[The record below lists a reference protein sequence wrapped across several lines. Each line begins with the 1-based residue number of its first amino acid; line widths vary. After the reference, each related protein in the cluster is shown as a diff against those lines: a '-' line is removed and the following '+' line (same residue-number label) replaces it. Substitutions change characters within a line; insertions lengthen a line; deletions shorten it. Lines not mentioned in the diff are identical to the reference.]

1 MGVAKYIKE
10 EKDRIKDVILQSG
23 IHIKPLYTG
32 DDLTEIGFDYTKDLG
47 NPGEYP
53 FTRGI
58 HKLGFRSR
66 AWTTR
71 QYSGFGTPKE
81 TNERWKLLISQGQTG
96 LNVAFDLP
104 TQMGYDSDDPMAEGE
119 VGRVG
124 MAVDSLR
131 DFEIA
136 FKDIALDKIGSGL
149 TINAV
154 ASIMVAMYQA
164 VAEVYGFSKQ
174 QISATPQND
183 ILKEIVG
190 RGAWIFPVEPAV
202 RLIGDV
208 IEYAVKEMPRANPV
222 SVCGY
227 HIREAGAT
235 PIQEI
240 AYAIQIAN
248 AYIDNVLER
257 GYDIDDFVGR
267 FSFNLDVFGNLWEQV
282 AKFRAARKLWAKNIK
297 ERYGAKNDKS
307 MFLRGIF
314 GGGGGGLTKEEPENN
329 IVRSAYYALAAALSG
344 AQTMAL
350 CSYDEAYTIP
360 TPHSALISLRTLQL
374 LMDEVG
380 LRDTVDPLAGS
391 YFIETLTKQME
402 EKIVEEMATIDTIGG
417 MVKAVSSGY
426 IQKEVA
432 RQAYEFEKGVQ
443 SGELIKIGV
452 NKYTGGEEGKVELHE
467 YSDESAIEQ
476 IKSLKELKK
485 IRNNKDVTRTLKAL
499 EKATKDK
506 VNVMPYLVD
515 CCKTYATVGEMTGI
529 FRDIFGEFV
538 EPSIF

>member
-1 MGVAKYIKE
+1 MC
-10 EKDRIKDVILQSG
+10 SS
-23 IHIKPLYTG
+23 
-32 DDLTEIGFDYTKDLG
+32 DL
-47 NPGEYP
+47 
-53 FTRGI
+53 
-58 HKLGFRSR
+58 
-66 AWTTR
+66 
-71 QYSGFGTPKE
+71 
-81 TNERWKLLISQGQTG
+81 
-96 LNVAFDLP
+96 
-104 TQMGYDSDDPMAEGE
+104 
-119 VGRVG
+119 
-124 MAVDSLR
+124 
-131 DFEIA
+131 
-136 FKDIALDKIGSGL
+136 
-149 TINAV
+149 
-154 ASIMVAMYQA
+154 
-164 VAEVYGFSKQ
+164 
-174 QISATPQND
+174 
-183 ILKEIVG
+183 
-190 RGAWIFPVEPAV
+190 
-202 RLIGDV
+202 
-208 IEYAVKEMPRANPV
+208 
-222 SVCGY
+222 
-227 HIREAGAT
+227 
-235 PIQEI
+235 
-240 AYAIQIAN
+240 
-248 AYIDNVLER
+248 
-257 GYDIDDFVGR
+257 
-267 FSFNLDVFGNLWEQV
+267 
-282 AKFRAARKLWAKNIK
+282 
-297 ERYGAKNDKS
+297 
-307 MFLRGIF
+307 
-314 GGGGGGLTKEEPENN
+314 
-329 IVRSAYYALAAALSG
+329 
-344 AQTMAL
+344 
-350 CSYDEAYTIP
+350 EAYTIP